1 MAMGIQQQQQQQ
13 QQQHHHQQGGSPPMF
28 PGDFVEYGQQYDP
41 ASDASSRQPREG
53 TRGGRYRRPRS
64 PSLDDDSRFTTAGGG
79 GGGGGGEG
87 PRTPN
92 SDAALH
98 DAVLA
103 QAPHQQQ
110 RVVPTGPVARAN
122 QPRAAGPRSGPPS
135 MANAS
140 QNRRSQPP
148 PVQSQLPPYVG
159 ENPDEWSPATRE
171 AAAAAGVVGPGASSG
186 YSRRRTE
193 RHARRQSSTGSR
205 AAPASSE
212 ALPSSSV
219 PQMSGGASP
228 RGVPDTSLTPPRVAS
243 QHQQQHQVP
252 NPGGLRPPSPP
263 GGGLGDDISRIQS
276 PSISKSVLEPLQ
288 RKMLQYHNLM
298 EDAQGQMAQ
307 LDEELRVLQ
316 ERRRQTEQRFIDAK
330 AKHDEY
336 ERQHLDVER
345 ALRGDFHPPQPAPA
359 QLQQQQQQQ
368 LYNNSPPRT
377 VPRPA
382 SSIMSYDDRP
392 MSGHSSVPRKGK
404 LRFSLFGR

>member
-1 MAMGIQQQQQQQ
+1 
-13 QQQHHHQQGGSPPMF
+13 
-28 PGDFVEYGQQYDP
+28 
-41 ASDASSRQPREG
+41 
-53 TRGGRYRRPRS
+53 
-64 PSLDDDSRFTTAGGG
+64 
-79 GGGGGGEG
+79 
-87 PRTPN
+87 
-92 SDAALH
+92 
-98 DAVLA
+98 
-103 QAPHQQQ
+103 
-110 RVVPTGPVARAN
+110 
-122 QPRAAGPRSGPPS
+122 

-148 PVQSQLPPYVG
+148 PVQSQLPPYMG

-171 AAAAAGVVGPGASSG
+171 AAAGAGAGG

-205 AAPASSE
+205 VPGSSE
-212 ALPSSSV
+212 PPSSV

-228 RGVPDTSLTPPRVAS
+228 RGPPPARK
-243 QHQQQHQVP
+243 QQPPQQPQVP

-263 GGGLGDDISRIQS
+263 GGGLGDDISRVQS

-288 RKMLQYHNLM
+288 RKMLEYHNLM

-307 LDEELRVLQ
+307 FDEELRVLQ
-316 ERRRQTEQRFIDAK
+316 ERRRLAEQRFVDAK
-330 AKHDEY
+330 TKHDEY

-345 ALRGDFHPPQPAPA
+345 ALRGDFHPPQPQP
-359 QLQQQQQQQ
+359 QVQPQHSQQHM
-368 LYNNSPPRT
+368 YNNSPPRT
-377 VPRPA
+377 APRPA